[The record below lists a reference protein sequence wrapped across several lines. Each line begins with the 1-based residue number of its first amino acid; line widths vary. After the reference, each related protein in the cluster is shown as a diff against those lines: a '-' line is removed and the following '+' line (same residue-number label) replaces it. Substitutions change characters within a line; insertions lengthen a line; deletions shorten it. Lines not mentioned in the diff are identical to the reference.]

1 MLVLGALLA
10 AHGCSTAPNP
20 DLAGPAYPS
29 ALRQGRTL
37 DVQVFRDGPEIR
49 LTNTT
54 ARPLGPGRLWLNA
67 WYSREIP
74 AIGVGESVRYEL
86 NDFRDQYGAPFRG
99 GGFFAARNPE
109 ALVLAQ
115 VEPAGAVEAGTE
127 GGEGAGAEA
136 AELLGLIVVGGEAE

>member
-1 MLVLGALLA
+1 MLVIVAALA
-10 AHGCSTAPNP
+10 QGCSTAPNP
-20 DLAGPAYPS
+20 DRAGPPYPS

-37 DVQVFRDGPEIR
+37 DVQVFRDGPQIR

-74 AIGVGESVRYEL
+74 AIE
-86 NDFRDQYGAPFRG
+86 DFRDQYGAAFRG

-115 VEPAGAVEAGTE
+115 VEPAGAVGAEAVPAE
-127 GGEGAGAEA
+127 EAGAGAEDEV
-136 AELLGLIVVGGEAE
+136 ELLGLIVVGGQAE